1 MTDLLRQEIAA
12 TAEII
17 VIKVGT
23 RVLTQSDGTLHTER
37 MEQLAEQISA
47 LAAEGKKVV
56 LVSSGAVGAG
66 MSQLGINQ
74 RPNNLSTLQAVAAVG
89 QTHLIHTYDQTFGR
103 HGQKAAQVLLTAQEL
118 NDRTSYLNVRNTLLS
133 LLNLNVIPI
142 SMKMI
147 LSPSMNY

>member
-1 MTDLLRQEIAA
+1 MTDLLRQEISA

-66 MSQLGINQ
+66 MSQLGLDQ
-74 RPNNLSTLQAVAAVG
+74 RPDEPACGSDRALERNL
-89 QTHLIHTYDQTFGR
+89 FG
-103 HGQKAAQVLLTAQEL
+103 
-118 NDRTSYLNVRNTLLS
+118 
-133 LLNLNVIPI
+133 
-142 SMKMI
+142 
-147 LSPSMNY
+147 